1 MAVMAMKLRAETLR
15 SEMSQILDIISKWK
29 ERLEE
34 GIPGEDLPA
43 NDLDAEVFEMQLRG
57 ELMLAANRLTS
68 IVEVLDE

>member
-1 MAVMAMKLRAETLR
+1 MAMKLRAETLR